1 MVLELYQHTSLFSS
15 LLCNSCIQMK
25 HLVIA
30 CSTMKEEVN
39 RFKADGISF
48 NIFGTVS
55 PPHSSEDEGGH
66 FHPRCPERMGECNK
80 MVPEL
85 QRSGRNI
92 GWPATGYN
100 KG

>member
-1 MVLELYQHTSLFSS
+1 
-15 LLCNSCIQMK
+15 MK

-48 NIFGTVS
+48 IFLEQSLHLTPRKMKEVTSIPDVLRGWGNAVRRLQN
-55 PPHSSEDEGGH
+55 SE
-66 FHPRCPERMGECNK
+66 
-80 MVPEL
+80 
-85 QRSGRNI
+85 RSGRNI

-100 KG
+100 DIMRNEDG